1 MLTFPIPMFGALVL
15 GFLFLRL
22 LVLESRPGP
31 LSVLVALC
39 ALQSLIISL
48 AQHYLVPG
56 MRLIQPITAMFI
68 PATAWLAFATT
79 MLRPLRRTDITHALG
94 PVFAVLALTTE
105 PALLDL
111 LIPGT
116 FLGYGIA
123 IGLHCL
129 SGPDALPQIRLEHSH
144 LPAMIWAVIALSLGA
159 SALSDVLIA
168 SAQSLGAFW
177 LAPWLISG
185 FSAVNLLLIGVLG
198 VTGALRTEP
207 TSDRDVQV
215 GNSPAD
221 IAAMERLEE
230 LMRSQRPF
238 LNPDLTLMKLAR
250 KTGIPAKQLSSAINR
265 STGQN
270 VSRYVNNAR
279 IATAQTCLSAGESV
293 TTAMLSSG
301 FNTKSNFNRE
311 FLRVTGMSPTDWTRS
326 FKDKSIPVE
335 GK

>member
-1 MLTFPIPMFGALVL
+1 MLTLPIPMFGALVL

-22 LVLESRPGP
+22 VVLESRLGP

-68 PATAWLAFATT
+68 PAAAWLAFAST
-79 MLRPLRRTDITHALG
+79 MLRPFRRTDITHALG
-94 PVFAVLALTTE
+94 PIFAVLALNTE

-129 SGPDALPQIRLEHSH
+129 RGPDALPQIRLEHGH

-159 SALSDVLIA
+159 SALSDVLIVA
-168 SAQSLGAFW
+168 TQSLGAFW

-185 FSAVNLLLIGVLG
+185 FSTANLLLIGVLG
-198 VTGALRTEP
+198 VTGVLRTEP
-207 TSDRDVQV
+207 ARDVRV

-221 IAAMERLEE
+221 VAVMKRLEE
-230 LMRSQRPF
+230 LMQTQRPY

-279 IATAQTCLSAGESV
+279 IATAQKCLSEGENV
-293 TTAMLSSG
+293 TPQCCPPALIQSRISTVSSCA
-301 FNTKSNFNRE
+301 
-311 FLRVTGMSPTDWTRS
+311 
-326 FKDKSIPVE
+326 
-335 GK
+335 

>member
-22 LVLESRPGP
+22 CVLERRLGS
-31 LSVLVALC
+31 LSVLIAFC

-48 AQHYLVPG
+48 AQHYQVPG
-56 MRLIQPITAMFI
+56 MRLIQPISAMLI
-68 PATAWLAFATT
+68 PAAAWLAFATT
-79 MLRPLRRTDITHALG
+79 ILRPFRWLDIIHASG
-94 PVFAVLALTTE
+94 PICAVLALNSK

-111 LIPGT
+111 LIPGA

-129 SGPDALPQIRLEHSH
+129 RGPDALARVRLEHGY
-144 LPAMIWAVIALSLGA
+144 LPAMFWAVIALSLGV
-159 SALSDVLIA
+159 SAFIDVLIA
-168 SAQSLGAFW
+168 VAQSHGA
-177 LAPWLISG
+177 LRLTPWLISG
-185 FSAVNLLLIGVLG
+185 FSTANLLLIGVLG

-207 TSDRDVQV
+207 ISDRDVQV
-215 GNSPAD
+215 GISPSD
-221 IAAMERLEE
+221 IAVMERLEE
-230 LMRSQRPF
+230 LMQTQRPY

-279 IATAQTCLSAGESV
+279 IAAAQTCLSAGENV
-293 TTAMLSSG
+293 TAAMLSSG

-311 FLRVTGMSPTDWTRS
+311 FLRVTGRSPTDWTRT
-326 FKDKSIPVE
+326 FKDRQIPVA